1 MYGSTILNI
10 KLSLAI
16 LSGLGFMGILVLAP
30 VTPINYKQKYIQK
43 KNDIIPLKSIEE
55 DTRGI
60 VSVQPQY
67 QGKDFSLNRQ
77 GRNNSQNNS
86 NQTQDLRTSI
96 DPSFKTMDMY
106 YRTSSDFS
114 ASFKSSRFDIFD
126 DINFFPSQNN
136 VIQNLI
142 YNSNRSYIHETS
154 LAEGV
159 RLALAVELQYFI
171 FNIKYNYLS
180 DSLMRN
186 TYRYDVASA
195 FNKDYATVGFTFYL
209 DRYKRYSIYLGHNYY
224 NIASQNRPIDSIAGV
239 SNNNSFSASF
249 RGRSSEY
256 YNSSFFFNFKNNT
269 NRDFY
274 YSSFGVFRLPIA
286 SHLISEYATS
296 LGLELSF

>member
-16 LSGLGFMGILVLAP
+16 LSGLGFLGILALAP
-30 VTPINYKQKYIQK
+30 VTPLNYKQRYIHE
-43 KNDIIPLKSIEE
+43 KNDKIPLKPIEE
-55 DTRGI
+55 DTRRI
-60 VSVQPQY
+60 VSFQPQN
-67 QGKDFSLNRQ
+67 QGKGFYLNQQ

-86 NQTQDLRTSI
+86 NQIQDLRNGI
-96 DPSFKTMDMY
+96 DFSFKTIDMH
-106 YRTSSDFS
+106 YRVSSDFS

-136 VIQNLI
+136 VIQTLI
-142 YNSNRSYIHETS
+142 YNSNRSYIHETN

-159 RLALAVELQYFI
+159 RLALAVGLQYFI

-180 DSLMRN
+180 DSLIRN
-186 TYRYDVASA
+186 TYRSDIASA

-224 NIASQNRPIDSIAGV
+224 NIASQNRPIDSIAGI
-239 SNNNSFSASF
+239 SANNSFSASF

-269 NRDFY
+269 NRDYY